1 MIGILFL
8 RCDLRVAELIG
19 HATIEVS
26 SATFQRWS
34 KFEPD
39 LVYEVSRVEEDVS

>member
-8 RCDLRVAELIG
+8 RCELRLAELIG
-19 HATIEVS
+19 HAPIEGS

-34 KFEPD
+34 NFEPD
-39 LVYEVSRVEEDVS
+39 LVYEVSSVEEDVS